1 MSKKRLGKGLGAL
14 LPDDGPTNDENDHA
28 QVKQLTI
35 EHIEPNPYQPRKE
48 FDQKLL
54 KELSESIKEHG
65 VIQPISVRRFGKK
78 YQLVAGERRLRA
90 SKLANLSTIPAIEK
104 EIDDKQLMEM
114 ALIENLQRED
124 LNPIE
129 EALAYKQLMEQFRLT
144 QEEVAKRI
152 GKNRATIANIVRL
165 LKLPQK
171 IQEHV
176 SRGTFSM
183 GHARALLSLDNEPQ
197 MFKVYQKS
205 LDDDLTVRQLEE
217 YIKIFKKKDAPQ
229 NIDKDK
235 KDPFTERLE
244 KSLTMKFG
252 TSVRIGKR
260 KNSRTITIECK
271 NNQDFQRAIEILGQ

>member
-14 LPDDGPTNDENDHA
+14 LPDDGPMNDENDHA

-183 GHARALLSLDNEPQ
+183 GHARALLSLDNDKQ

-244 KSLTMKFG
+244 KSLTTKFG

-271 NNQDFQRAIEILGQ
+271 NNQDFQRVIEILGQ

>member
-14 LPDDGPTNDENDHA
+14 LPDDGPLNDENDHA

-165 LKLPQK
+165 LKLPKK

-183 GHARALLSLDNEPQ
+183 GHARALLSLDNDKQ
-197 MFKVYQKS
+197 MFRVYQKS

-217 YIKIFKKKDAPQ
+217 YIKVFKKKDAPQ
-229 NIDKDK
+229 SIDKDK

-244 KSLTMKFG
+244 KSLTTKFG

-260 KNSRTITIECK
+260 KNSRTIKIECK
-271 NNQDFQRAIEILGQ
+271 NNQDFQRVIEILGQ

>member
-144 QEEVAKRI
+144 QEDVAKRI

-183 GHARALLSLDNEPQ
+183 GHARALLSLDNEKQ

-244 KSLTMKFG
+244 KSLTTKFG

-271 NNQDFQRAIEILGQ
+271 NNQDFQRVIEILGQ

>member
-1 MSKKRLGKGLGAL
+1 MSKKRLGKGLSAL

-183 GHARALLSLDNEPQ
+183 GHARALLSLDNEQQ

-217 YIKIFKKKDAPQ
+217 YIKIFKQKDAPQ

-244 KSLTMKFG
+244 KSLTTKFG

-271 NNQDFQRAIEILGQ
+271 NNQDFQRVIEILDQ